1 VVRTHACS
9 LLVAVHPLR
18 AYDAVQLASTLLT
31 RQAFEG
37 PVSFAV
43 FDMALR
49 AAAVS
54 EGLTIEPASLP

>member
-1 VVRTHACS
+1 M
-9 LLVAVHPLR
+9 
-18 AYDAVQLASTLLT
+18 QLASALLT
-31 RQAFEG
+31 QQAFEG

-43 FDMALR
+43 FDMPLR